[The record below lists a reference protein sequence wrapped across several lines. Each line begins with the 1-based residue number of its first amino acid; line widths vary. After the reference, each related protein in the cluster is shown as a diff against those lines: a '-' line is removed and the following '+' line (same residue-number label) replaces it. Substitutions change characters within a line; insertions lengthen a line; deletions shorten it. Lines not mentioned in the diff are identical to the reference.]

1 MALPMLALG
10 TPLIAGFMR
19 QALSTGVKQGV
30 VGKALQKF
38 LDIQDKIGPFGYGFL
53 YAGGTVQGY
62 HLNSAMYNKPF
73 KYIGTPRRISK
84 L

>member
-1 MALPMLALG
+1 MLALG
-10 TPLIAGFMR
+10 TPLIAGMMR
-19 QALSTGVKQGV
+19 QALSTGVKQGKF
-30 VGKALQKF
+30 GKALQKF
-38 LDIQDKIGPFGYGFL
+38 LDIQEKIGPFGYGFL

-73 KYIGTPRRISK
+73 KYIGSPRRLSK

>member
-1 MALPMLALG
+1 MAFPMLALG
-10 TPLIAGFMR
+10 APLMAGVMR
-19 QALSTGVKQGV
+19 QGLSTGLKQGIF
-30 VGKALQKF
+30 GKALKKF

-62 HLNSAMYNKPF
+62 HLNSALYNKPF
-73 KYIGTPRRISK
+73 KYIGSPRRISR